1 MVVDYSKWDK
11 LELSDDSDVEVHPN
25 VDKKSF
31 IRWKQRDIHEKRQQ
45 RHDEIETLKAENQ
58 MNSNLLSRMQ
68 KLIRFLKAVPEG
80 SGNEKSA
87 IDTILKDAYAESS
100 SGPVEGNPH
109 NGPSYADMMKSL
121 VDQVE
126 HEASGSKSAS
136 YCQTLITNFEM
147 HYKKLSELQEICVK
161 KLTDLQN
168 EETKHI
174 TSDDIH
180 IGFDSTRVS
189 KASHPEPAPST
200 SLKRK
205 GKQVQEIEVLN
216 APSVPSSE
224 NKQSDDPD
232 AGDEADDER
241 EASGEDEDEDEEY
254 KISPI
259 AQEFTAI
266 KMGDYQKCLEF
277 IGKHPHIV
285 AEEEAD
291 GVLFEAF
298 GKEMA
303 GKHIAAKRHVHNALL
318 LQYCARLGQDGVT
331 VFFRKIMTP
340 GHPSLGAFMQDV
352 EYTYNHIKERSKVL
366 LEEQKS
372 KTEEVEEIINLEEL
386 SEKELADLGLTKE
399 DIERFKSEQVERD
412 AEESAR
418 LENSK

>member
-45 RHDEIETLKAENQ
+45 RHHEIETLKAENQ
-58 MNSNLLSRMQ
+58 MNSNLLARIQ
-68 KLIRFLKAVPEG
+68 KLIGFLKAVPEG
-80 SGNEKSA
+80 SEDEKSA
-87 IDTILKDAYAESS
+87 IDTILKDACMESS
-100 SGPVEGNPH
+100 SGPVEENPS
-109 NGPSYADMMKSL
+109 NGPSYADMVKAL
-121 VDQVE
+121 VGQVE
-126 HEASGSKSAS
+126 HEASQSKDAS
-136 YCQTLITNFEM
+136 YYQALITNFEM
-147 HYKKLSELQEICVK
+147 HYKKLSELQDICVK

-189 KASHPEPAPST
+189 KGTRPEPGPST
-200 SLKRK
+200 SVTGK

-216 APSVPSSE
+216 APSVSSSE
-224 NKQSDDPD
+224 NTQFEEPD

-241 EASGEDEDEDEEY
+241 EASGEDKDEEY

-259 AQEFTAI
+259 ALEFAAI

-277 IGKHPHIV
+277 IGKHPYIV
-285 AEEEAD
+285 SEEESD
-291 GVLFEAF
+291 GILFEAF

-303 GKHIAAKRHVHNALL
+303 GKHTAAKRHVHNALL
-318 LQYCARLGQDGVT
+318 LQYSARLGQDGVT

-418 LENSK
+418 LESSK

>member
-1 MVVDYSKWDK
+1 
-11 LELSDDSDVEVHPN
+11 
-25 VDKKSF
+25 
-31 IRWKQRDIHEKRQQ
+31 
-45 RHDEIETLKAENQ
+45 
-58 MNSNLLSRMQ
+58 MNSNLLSRIQ
-68 KLIRFLKAVPEG
+68 KLIAFLKAVPEG
-80 SGNEKSA
+80 SGDEKSA
-87 IDTILKDAYAESS
+87 IDTILKDACTESS
-100 SGPVEGNPH
+100 SGPAEGNPR

-126 HEASGSKSAS
+126 HEASQSKGAS
-136 YCQTLITNFEM
+136 YCQALITIFEV
-147 HYKKLSELQEICVK
+147 HYKKLSEMQDICVQ

-189 KASHPEPAPST
+189 KAKLPEPVPST
-200 SLKRK
+200 SLKGK

-216 APSVPSSE
+216 SPSVSSSE
-224 NKQSDDPD
+224 NKQSEEPD

-241 EASGEDEDEDEEY
+241 EASGEDEDEEY
-254 KISPI
+254 KISPM
-259 AQEFTAI
+259 AEEFAAI
-266 KMGDYQKCLEF
+266 RMGDYQKCLEF

-285 AEEEAD
+285 SEEEAD
-291 GVLFEAF
+291 GILFEAF

-303 GKHIAAKRHVHNALL
+303 GKHTAAKRHVHNALL
-318 LQYCARLGQDGVT
+318 LQYSARLGQDGVT

-372 KTEEVEEIINLEEL
+372 KTEEVEEIVNLEEL

-412 AEESAR
+412 AEESAL
-418 LENSK
+418 LESSK